1 MLVLAQGQESKKRV
15 KLLLKLTKIESEN
28 IQSALLEYLCTGLT
42 IDDAAMLNDVPR
54 QNFCR
59 ALKRLNDVAR
69 IVEQIKELD
78 WEQFKPKP
86 ASD

>member
-1 MLVLAQGQESKKRV
+1 MQVLVQGLESKKRV

-54 QNFCR
+54 QNFNR
-59 ALKRLNDVAR
+59 ALKRLNEVAEV
-69 IVEQIKELD
+69 VERIKEID
-78 WEQFKPKP
+78 WK
-86 ASD
+86 ALR